1 MIHARPARRRAATA
15 VVTVLAVTAGASA
28 VSAAAFAVPASGSAT
43 GVEAAHTAAVAAY
56 PARSTVFGATASGF
70 LTSTEVPSMDE
81 AGTTHIRQWVRADG
95 GPATDLNYA
104 AKIAST
110 GSGDIA
116 AFAASSRAWLRD
128 LATGKDLRSVTVGG
142 STAYAGA
149 AGTAL
154 FTTTLNAEGDRLL
167 HMHSTTSGSARMTT
181 GLSADAADATDVV
194 VRPGTAE
201 HALLTY
207 STGAGESAK
216 RHIALLDLAA
226 NTVTGTYELP
236 AAARGDV
243 AVSATHLAWAQY
255 DAADDVTVVALDRAT
270 GVSRSFAVGNAWRR
284 DVQVGLTDGWVTYGT
299 RSGLTDIEPDAL
311 HALTARSLTD
321 GTTTRKLLD
330 HTLTSAVA
338 PDGAQIVRGGTVAGG
353 EGLYRISTGAD
364 GAVPTAELIASSGE
378 STGMALT
385 GDKVP
390 ATVDLDAAGGR
401 VPLEWTLSRY
411 NASVT
416 VTLRHV
422 RTGRTSVAGFMQP
435 ENAVVRY
442 DWRGDLNNDI
452 GGPAESAYNGDYT
465 WTVTATPLNGIGPRM
480 TRSGTFTVTRKAAGH
495 DYNDNGA
502 PDLLLRDSAGTLVRA
517 DSYYNPWIN
526 QNGQLSAGEQKT
538 VGSGWNMHNRIEAA
552 GNLAG
557 DANGDLVAR
566 DTTGVLWLYQG
577 RGDGTFAARVKVGG
591 GWQTYRHLA
600 GGSDLTGDG
609 RPDLVATDTAGA
621 LWLYRAT
628 GTAGAPFAARKK
640 IGLSGWQQFNSIEAT
655 GDIAGTAAGDLV
667 ARDTAG
673 VLWLYQGRGDGTF
686 ATRVRIGSGWNTY
699 SHLVGIGDAN
709 RDGRPDLFAYGPNGT
724 YLYKGTGSA
733 TKPFGTK
740 EATALPDMVLN
751 HTAVV

>member
-1 MIHARPARRRAATA
+1 MIHARPVRRRAAAA

-28 VSAAAFAVPASGSAT
+28 VAAPATAVPANGSTT
-43 GVEAAHTAAVAAY
+43 GVAAASTAAVAAF
-56 PARSTVFGATASGF
+56 PARSTIFGVTATGF

-95 GPATDLNYA
+95 GPATDLNYM

-110 GSGDIA
+110 GSGDIV
-116 AFAASSRAWLRD
+116 AFAASSRAWLKD
-128 LATGKDLRSVTVGG
+128 LATDKDLRSVTVGG
-142 STAYAGA
+142 DTAYAGA
-149 AGTAL
+149 AGKAL
-154 FTTTLNAEGDRLL
+154 FTTTLNVEGNRLL
-167 HMHSTTSGSARMTT
+167 HMHTTTSGAARMTT
-181 GLSADAADATDVV
+181 GLPGDATNVV
-194 VRPGTAE
+194 VTAGTAE

-207 STGAGESAK
+207 STGAGETAK
-216 RHIALLDLAA
+216 RHVALLDLAA
-226 NTVTGTYELP
+226 NAVTEAYALP
-236 AAARGDV
+236 ATAAKGDI
-243 AVSATHLAWAQY
+243 AVSATHLAWVEY
-255 DAADDVTVVALDRAT
+255 DADDRVTVVAVDRAT
-270 GVSRSFAVGNAWRR
+270 KAPQRFAVGTAWRN
-284 DVQVGLTDGWVTYGT
+284 DVEVGLAGGWVTYGT

-311 HALTARSLTD
+311 HALTARSLAD
-321 GTTTRKLLD
+321 GTTTRRLLD

-338 PDGAQIVRGGTVAGG
+338 PDGAQVVRGGTVGGG
-353 EGLYRISTGAD
+353 EGLYRIAPGPEGA
-364 GAVPTAELIASSGE
+364 APVAELVASSGE
-378 STGMALT
+378 STGLGLLAS
-385 GDKVP
+385 KVP
-390 ATVDLDAAGGR
+390 AVVDLDADGGR

-411 NASVT
+411 NATAT

-442 DWRGDLNNDI
+442 DWLGDLNS
-452 GGPAESAYNGDYT
+452 GGAPAESAYNGDYT
-465 WTVTATPLNGIGPRM
+465 WEISAKPLNGIGPELK
-480 TRSGTFTVTRKAAGH
+480 RSGTFTVTRKAAGH
-495 DYNDNGA
+495 DYNDNGS

-526 QNGQLSAGEQKT
+526 ENGQLSAAEQKT

-557 DANGDLVAR
+557 DAHGDLVAR

-577 RGDGTFAARVKVGG
+577 KGDGTFATRVRVGG

-609 RPDLVATDTAGA
+609 RPDLVATDTTGA

-628 GTAGAPFAARKK
+628 GSVSDPFAARKK

-655 GDIAGTAAGDLV
+655 GNIAGTVAGDLV

-686 ATRVRIGSGWNTY
+686 AARVRIGSGWNTY
-699 SHLVGIGDAN
+699 QHLVGIGDAD
-709 RDGRPDLFAYGPNGT
+709 RDGRPDLFAYGPDGT

-733 TKPFGTK
+733 TRPFGTK
-740 EATALPDMVLN
+740 EATSLPDAILK